1 MSTESASS
9 SARPAELVAGFLS
22 VVSILASLLALV
34 WYPLRLSPFA
44 VLLALIAAGMSPRN
58 ARLPMIAVGLSAL
71 CFVVG
76 VTIAVTT
83 DNPLY

>member
-1 MSTESASS
+1 MSSESASS
-9 SARPAELVAGFLS
+9 SARPAELVASFLAVIS
-22 VVSILASLLALV
+22 LLASLLALV

-58 ARLPMIAVGLSAL
+58 ARLPMIAVGVAAL